1 MTDIYYLHWIG
12 YVASAIIAL
21 SMTMSSI
28 VKFRIINLF
37 GAILFS
43 TYGFIISAVPVGMLN
58 TLIACIDIYYLYSI
72 FIRRDDFEI
81 LEVRN
86 DNLYLLR
93 FLEFHK
99 EDIQTFFPEF
109 TYKPEL
115 NTISFFVLRNM
126 AVAGLFLAHERNNG
140 EIRVGLDYVIPEYRD
155 FKNGRFVY
163 ILLSERFVDKGIT
176 RVTATKTSSKHMK
189 YLKKLGF
196 VENEAGLLEK
206 KLNP

>member
-1 MTDIYYLHWIG
+1 MTDFYYLHWIG

-43 TYGFIISAVPVGMLN
+43 TYGFIIGAVPVGMLN
-58 TLIACIDIYYLYSI
+58 ALIACIDIYYLYSI
-72 FIRRDDFEI
+72 FIRREDFEI

-86 DNLYLLR
+86 DNRYLLR
-93 FLEFHK
+93 FLEFH
-99 EDIQTFFPEF
+99 EDDIHTFFPEF

-126 AVAGLFLAHERNNG
+126 AVAGLFLAHERKNG

-176 RVTATKTSSKHMK
+176 RVTATKTSNKHMK

-206 KLNP
+206 TLNP